1 MRVREQE
8 VYVGISVWELE
19 DSQSLWLPV
28 LSAGGYFTSTGTFL
42 SEISINGSLKICLVQ
57 QDTFFTVLGNFKSFF
72 FPFLLEIKLIPSGRS
87 CSFHQS
93 CHRARRKWY
102 MVFVSVCT
110 PAKPA
115 PWFPAGLEMQMPP
128 GKKKWRSFLRHG
140 PSRELANWAL
150 SIPFTVLWS
159 IQEVAPALQK
169 ENLKIYP
176 TPGAFLPTLNPQCCR
191 VWLKRCK

>member
-1 MRVREQE
+1 MF
-8 VYVGISVWELE
+8 
-19 DSQSLWLPV
+19 
-28 LSAGGYFTSTGTFL
+28 SATGYFFYSTGQFL
-42 SEISINGSLKICLVQ
+42 K
-57 QDTFFTVLGNFKSFF
+57 FF
-72 FPFLLEIKLIPSGRS
+72 FSFLLEIKLIPSGRS

-102 MVFVSVCT
+102 MVFVSVCP

-159 IQEVAPALQK
+159 VQEVAPHLQK
-169 ENLKIYP
+169 ENLKTHP

-191 VWLKRCK
+191 AWLKRCK